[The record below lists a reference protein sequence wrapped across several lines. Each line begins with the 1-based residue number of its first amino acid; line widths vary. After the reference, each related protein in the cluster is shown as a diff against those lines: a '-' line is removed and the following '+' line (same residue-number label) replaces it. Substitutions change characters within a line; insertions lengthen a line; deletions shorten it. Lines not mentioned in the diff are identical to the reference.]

1 MHHAPVG
8 LSSPALTRIADSN
21 FIQVIRSKTAKGM
34 VPNFS
39 AGGSKSLDRT
49 EPPIGAKVMLEMY
62 KKYNDTWLVE
72 LLYDD
77 LVAWNSWFVDERML
91 GPLGLV
97 SLGSDTIDGY
107 TDFAPGTMQGARFES
122 GLDNS
127 PMYDGEFFEPN
138 LKQDGSYKI
147 GQMTLCRDLRH
158 APPGL
163 VLFRLQSLHKLTVG
177 RGCVGSTEVR
187 WFMRLR
193 RPLSPR
199 R

>member
-1 MHHAPVG
+1 MAVVFFPPAPVSSAALAANPLYAPVG
-8 LSSPALTRIADSN
+8 LSSPARYPCRDSN

-39 AGGSKSLDRT
+39 AGGSKSLDRS

-77 LVAWNSWFVDERML
+77 LVAWNSWFVAERML

-147 GQMTLCRDLRH
+147 GQMTLCRDSDTCLLGSFSSGSNRQILLR
-158 APPGL
+158 
-163 VLFRLQSLHKLTVG
+163 
-177 RGCVGSTEVR
+177 
-187 WFMRLR
+187 
-193 RPLSPR
+193 
-199 R
+199 

>member
-1 MHHAPVG
+1 MAVVFFPPAPVSSADLAANPLYAPVG
-8 LSSPALTRIADSN
+8 LSSPARYPCRDSN

-39 AGGSKSLDRT
+39 AGGSKSLDRS

-77 LVAWNSWFVDERML
+77 LVAWNSWFVAERML

-147 GQMTLCRDLRH
+147 GQMTLCRDSDTCLLGSFSSGSNRQILLR
-158 APPGL
+158 
-163 VLFRLQSLHKLTVG
+163 
-177 RGCVGSTEVR
+177 
-187 WFMRLR
+187 
-193 RPLSPR
+193 
-199 R
+199 